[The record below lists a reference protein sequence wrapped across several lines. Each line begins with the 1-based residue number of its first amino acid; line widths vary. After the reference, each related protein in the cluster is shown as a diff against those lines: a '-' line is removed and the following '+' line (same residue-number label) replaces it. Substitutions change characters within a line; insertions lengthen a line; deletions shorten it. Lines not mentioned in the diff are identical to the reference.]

1 MIRVRYF
8 ASLRE
13 RMNRGEDQL
22 EVFVDQQ
29 TVVDVLAQLTLP
41 DGQTLRELS
50 MAETMMLSVNH
61 EMVDRD
67 HVVKDGDEIGIFPPV
82 TGG

>member
-1 MIRVRYF
+1 MIRVKYF

-13 RMNRGEDQL
+13 RMSRGEDLIEVSGDQL
-22 EVFVDQQ
+22 
-29 TVVDVLAQLTLP
+29 TLADVLARLTLP
-41 DGQTLRELS
+41 DGQTLQQLS
-50 MAETMMLSVNH
+50 LAETMMLSVNH
-61 EMVDRD
+61 EMADID

>member
-1 MIRVRYF
+1 MIRVKYF

-13 RMNRGEDQL
+13 RMNRGEDQI
-22 EVFVDQQ
+22 EVSDDQL
-29 TVVDVLAQLTLP
+29 TLADVLARLTLP
-41 DGQTLRELS
+41 DGQTLQQLS
-50 MAETMMLSVNH
+50 LAETMMLSVNH
-61 EMVDRD
+61 EMVDRH

>member
-13 RMNRGEDQL
+13 RMSRGEDQL

-29 TVVDVLAQLTLP
+29 TVADVLAQLTLP
-41 DGQTLRELS
+41 DGQTIQELS

-67 HVVKDGDEIGIFPPV
+67 HGVKDGDEIGIFPPV

>member
-13 RMNRGEDQL
+13 RMSRGEDQL
-22 EVFVDQQ
+22 KVFVDQQ
-29 TVVDVLAQLTLP
+29 TVADVLAQLTLP
-41 DGQTLRELS
+41 DGQTLQELS
-50 MAETMMLSVNH
+50 MSETMMLSVNH

>member
-1 MIRVRYF
+1 MIRVKYF

-13 RMNRGEDQL
+13 RMNRGEDQI
-22 EVFVDQQ
+22 EVSDDQL
-29 TVVDVLAQLTLP
+29 TLADVLARLTLP
-41 DGQTLRELS
+41 DGQTLQQLS
-50 MAETMMLSVNH
+50 LAETMTLSVNH
-61 EMVDRD
+61 EMVDTH

>member
-1 MIRVRYF
+1 M
-8 ASLRE
+8 S
-13 RMNRGEDQL
+13 RGEDQL

>member
-13 RMNRGEDQL
+13 RMSRGEDKL

-29 TVVDVLAQLTLP
+29 TVADVLAQLTLP
-41 DGQTLRELS
+41 DGQTLQELS

>member
-13 RMNRGEDQL
+13 RMSRGEDQL

-29 TVVDVLAQLTLP
+29 TVADVLAQLTLP
-41 DGQTLRELS
+41 DGQTLQELS

-61 EMVDRD
+61 VTVDRD
-67 HVVKDGDEIGIFPPV
+67 HGVKDGDEIGILPPV
-82 TGG
+82 KGG

>member
-1 MIRVRYF
+1 MIRVKYF

-13 RMNRGEDQL
+13 RMSRGEDLVEVSGDQL
-22 EVFVDQQ
+22 
-29 TVVDVLAQLTLP
+29 TLADVLARLTLP
-41 DGQTLRELS
+41 DGQTLQQLS
-50 MAETMMLSVNH
+50 LAETMMLSVNH
-61 EMVDRD
+61 EMVDID

>member
-1 MIRVRYF
+1 MIRVKYF

-13 RMNRGEDQL
+13 RMSRGEDL
-22 EVFVDQQ
+22 IEVSGDKL
-29 TVVDVLAQLTLP
+29 TLADVLARLTLP
-41 DGQTLRELS
+41 DGQTLQQLS
-50 MAETMMLSVNH
+50 LAETMMLSVNH
-61 EMVDRD
+61 EMVDTD

>member
-13 RMNRGEDQL
+13 RMSRGEDQL

-29 TVVDVLAQLTLP
+29 TVADVLAQLTLP
-41 DGQTLRELS
+41 DGQTIQELS

-67 HVVKDGDEIGIFPPV
+67 HVVRDGDEIGIFPPV

>member
-1 MIRVRYF
+1 M
-8 ASLRE
+8 S
-13 RMNRGEDQL
+13 RGEDQL

-29 TVVDVLAQLTLP
+29 TVADVLAQLTLP
-41 DGQTLRELS
+41 DGQTLQELS

>member
-1 MIRVRYF
+1 MIQVKYF

-13 RMNRGEDQL
+13 RMSRGEDQL

-41 DGQTLRELS
+41 DGQTLQELS

>member
-1 MIRVRYF
+1 MIRVKYF
-8 ASLRE
+8 VSLRE
-13 RMNRGEDQL
+13 RMSRGEDQL

-41 DGQTLRELS
+41 DGQTLQELS

>member
-1 MIRVRYF
+1 MIRVKYF

-13 RMNRGEDQL
+13 RMNRGEDQI
-22 EVFVDQQ
+22 EVSDDQL
-29 TVVDVLAQLTLP
+29 TLADVLVRLTLP
-41 DGQTLRELS
+41 DGQTLQQLS
-50 MAETMMLSVNH
+50 LAETMMLSVNH
-61 EMVDRD
+61 EMVDRH

>member
-13 RMNRGEDQL
+13 RMSRGEDQL

-29 TVVDVLAQLTLP
+29 TVADVLAQLTLP
-41 DGQTLRELS
+41 DGQTLQELS
-50 MAETMMLSVNH
+50 KAETMMLSVNH

-67 HVVKDGDEIGIFPPV
+67 HVVRDGDEIGIFPPV

>member
-1 MIRVRYF
+1 M
-8 ASLRE
+8 S
-13 RMNRGEDQL
+13 RGEDQL

-29 TVVDVLAQLTLP
+29 TVADVLAQLTLP
-41 DGQTLRELS
+41 DGQTLQELS
-50 MAETMMLSVNH
+50 NAETMMLSVNH